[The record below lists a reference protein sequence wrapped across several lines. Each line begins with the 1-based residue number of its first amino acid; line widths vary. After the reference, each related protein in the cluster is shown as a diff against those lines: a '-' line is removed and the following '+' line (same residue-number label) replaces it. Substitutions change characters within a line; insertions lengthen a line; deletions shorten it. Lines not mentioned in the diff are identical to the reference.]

1 MNLTKKV
8 LTTAIASTVLATS
21 AVVSVSAQA
30 EVAASIAIANTYLW
44 RGYDLGDGDA
54 MVSGDVSIS
63 TCGAHAGIWVASG
76 DSAMGQEYD
85 LWVGYGGETGGLSYD
100 LSLWTYS
107 YPRAT
112 SLDLP
117 ASVNAEE
124 FVEVDASLEP
134 GDLTEAVLSLGYG
147 AFSLGYYDNI
157 AGGSGYTY
165 TTLGASAGDFS
176 ILYGSHKDG
185 IEHIDISYSVGD
197 ITLTDSTV
205 SDDPADGQDDTNFVI
220 SYSLPL

>member
-44 RGYDLGDGDA
+44 RGMDLGDGDA

-63 TCGAHAGIWVASG
+63 TGGAHAGIWVASG

-107 YPRAT
+107 YPSAT
-112 SLDLP
+112 DDTGLDI
-117 ASVNAEE
+117 
-124 FVEVDASLEP
+124 SLEP

-176 ILYGSHKDG
+176 LMYGSHKDG

-197 ITLTDSTV
+197 ITLTASTV
-205 SDDPADGQDDTNFVI
+205 TDDPADGPTDTHFVI
-220 SYSLPL
+220 SYGLPL